1 MTEARPDNLTLS
13 RALKDFGYFYAVF
26 NALVNGPSLLAL
38 FQMVFVEYRFVDAL
52 QWIVDGYN
60 DITSV
65 IVSVLEP
72 PLWPVIA
79 WLNSAFDWRLELHPH
94 WRPLF
99 LLISMFVAGWVR
111 SAWRSRARADAV
123 LFGVAGAFGAL
134 IGAVIAGLIPLSAG
148 PQGQALAAGAPIL
161 AMGLLVALPVMRLAP
176 SKQAKPDHPAV
187 IAIMFA
193 VAFAFFLALAGMA
206 FIFAGFLTL
215 AISSGAGI
223 AGLAL
228 WLFVV
233 GSGAL
238 WLGLLGSDRRSLI
251 VTRFGLTL
259 LGGFAMAALIV
270 AADALVKVVV
280 NWTI

>member
-1 MTEARPDNLTLS
+1 
-13 RALKDFGYFYAVF
+13 
-26 NALVNGPSLLAL
+26 
-38 FQMVFVEYRFVDAL
+38 
-52 QWIVDGYN
+52 
-60 DITSV
+60 
-65 IVSVLEP
+65 
-72 PLWPVIA
+72 
-79 WLNSAFDWRLELHPH
+79 
-94 WRPLF
+94 
-99 LLISMFVAGWVR
+99 
-111 SAWRSRARADAV
+111 
-123 LFGVAGAFGAL
+123 
-134 IGAVIAGLIPLSAG
+134 
-148 PQGQALAAGAPIL
+148 
-161 AMGLLVALPVMRLAP
+161 
-176 SKQAKPDHPAV
+176 
-187 IAIMFA
+187 MFA